1 MCWAAQAPALLPD
14 KPACRAYP
22 AECRMPALLA
32 GYCRQLFH
40 TSSAKTEALKTGQMK
55 STPLC
60 SIMQRCACFICFIL
74 SNCRRAVFSLCWHAP
89 LCCPKGQRTAGIFRF
104 MAHPEREGTVFYES
118 FFNILTAVFRLYRS
132 MNETCKIRFPVKGVL
147 CCDCVFYQRRRAP
160 QLYSASF
167 YLFWQACLRTT

>member
-1 MCWAAQAPALLPD
+1 MQGISRRMPDACASCRLLPTAFSYVVSQNRSTENRTNE
-14 KPACRAYP
+14 KHTAVQHYAAVCLFYLFYIVQLQTRRLFPVLACP
-22 AECRMPALLA
+22 
-32 GYCRQLFH
+32 
-40 TSSAKTEALKTGQMK
+40 
-55 STPLC
+55 
-60 SIMQRCACFICFIL
+60 
-74 SNCRRAVFSLCWHAP
+74 P

-118 FFNILTAVFRLYRS
+118 FFYILTAVFRLYRS